1 MRPKAPHLVVIKRAP
16 NCGAVCRL
24 QSLSLTM
31 DSFPLSE
38 TCLAWLEMQIM
49 RARGNNG
56 RSWGCT

>member
-1 MRPKAPHLVVIKRAP
+1 MHGKAPHLVVTKSPHLR
-16 NCGAVCRL
+16 GRLHL
-24 QSLSLTM
+24 QSLSLTV